1 MYQSSTSPA
10 VYLFALGN
18 KDSRYHRHM
27 EQDGILTCDSC
38 GQRIPPMS
46 KLAARRESPD
56 GKDLCLACQIRLAQI
71 EKGLR
76 H

>member
-1 MYQSSTSPA
+1 MYQSSTLQFA
-10 VYLFALGN
+10 VRLTVDLAP
-18 KDSRYHRHM
+18 RYHRGM
-27 EQDGILTCDSC
+27 ERDGVRTCDSC

-46 KLAARRESPD
+46 KLAARQEGPD

>member
-1 MYQSSTSPA
+1 
-10 VYLFALGN
+10 
-18 KDSRYHRHM
+18 M
-27 EQDGILTCDSC
+27 ERDGIRTCDSC

-46 KLAARRESPD
+46 KLATRQDGPD

>member
-1 MYQSSTSPA
+1 MYQSSTSAAAP
-10 VYLFALGN
+10 L
-18 KDSRYHRHM
+18 RYYRIM
-27 EQDGILTCDSC
+27 ERDGIRTCDSC

-46 KLAARRESPD
+46 KLASRQGD
-56 GKDLCLACQIRLAQI
+56 KDLCLACQIRLAQI

>member
-1 MYQSSTSPA
+1 MSQSSTSRIRLSPLA
-10 VYLFALGN
+10 MSAP
-18 KDSRYHRHM
+18 RYHRGM
-27 EQDGILTCDSC
+27 DRDGIRTCDSC
-38 GQRIPPMS
+38 GQRIPPMA
-46 KLAARRESPD
+46 KLASRQEGRD

>member
-1 MYQSSTSPA
+1 
-10 VYLFALGN
+10 
-18 KDSRYHRHM
+18 
-27 EQDGILTCDSC
+27 
-38 GQRIPPMS
+38 MS
-46 KLAARRESPD
+46 KLAVRLEGKE

>member
-1 MYQSSTSPA
+1 
-10 VYLFALGN
+10 
-18 KDSRYHRHM
+18 
-27 EQDGILTCDSC
+27 
-38 GQRIPPMS
+38 MS
-46 KLAARRESPD
+46 KLATQQE

>member
-1 MYQSSTSPA
+1 MYQSSTSPD
-10 VYLFALGN
+10 VYLTLPP
-18 KDSRYHRHM
+18 RYHRGM
-27 EQDGILTCDSC
+27 ERDGIRTCDSC

-46 KLAARRESPD
+46 KLASRQD

>member
-1 MYQSSTSPA
+1 
-10 VYLFALGN
+10 
-18 KDSRYHRHM
+18 M
-27 EQDGILTCDSC
+27 ERDGVRTCDSC

-46 KLAARRESPD
+46 KLAVRQD

>member
-1 MYQSSTSPA
+1 MD
-10 VYLFALGN
+10 
-18 KDSRYHRHM
+18 K
-27 EQDGILTCDSC
+27 DGIRVCDSC
-38 GQRIPPMS
+38 GQKIPPMAKLVS
-46 KLAARRESPD
+46 KEH